1 LRTRSRWSAGVAGR
15 ETRRMPRRGGRSDH
29 DWYSP
34 DGGTG
39 DEDGDEFDEDCDD
52 ESDDEESHRRR
63 RVPTT
68 APAPA
73 EAM

>member
-1 LRTRSRWSAGVAGR
+1 
-15 ETRRMPRRGGRSDH
+15 MPRRGGRSDH